1 MNTPA
6 HSFIRRQRG
15 LTLIELAAVLAVL
28 SVMVGASVPSMTSI
42 IRSMRLTSASNDLLG
57 GFLMARSEA
66 IKRNARVVI
75 CKSGDGVSCAATGG
89 WEQGWLVFHDADN
102 NGMRESGETILQ
114 YQQALSA
121 SLRVTGNLNVVR
133 YVSYAPNGATKLVGG
148 GFQAG
153 TITLCNTSASPTSAR
168 QIIINANGRA
178 RVQRTQVDVC
188 V

>member
-1 MNTPA
+1 MA
-6 HSFIRRQRG
+6 SF
-15 LTLIELAAVLAVL
+15 
-28 SVMVGASVPSMTSI
+28 
-42 IRSMRLTSASNDLLG
+42 IRSMRLSSASNDLLG

-66 IKRNARVVI
+66 IKRNSRVVI
-75 CKSGDGVSCAATGG
+75 CKSGDGDSCAGTGG
-89 WEQGWLVFHDADN
+89 WEQGWLVFHDIN
-102 NGMRESGETILQ
+102 NSGTREASETILQ

-153 TITLCNTSASPTSAR
+153 TITLCNASATPGAAR

-178 RVQRTQVDVC
+178 RVQQAQVETC